1 MRGSASWRT
10 SALSVPT
17 GQRRQISDLAS
28 GARTGEARRLL
39 RRAIPRRTV
48 FAGVR
53 LLDADKD
60 KAIQE
65 LIPGIKTYKWS
76 SNGTGEVMGV
86 RHAGD
91 LKWSQMPPRRMAYWE
106 LSTRLF
112 RANR

>member
-1 MRGSASWRT
+1 
-10 SALSVPT
+10 
-17 GQRRQISDLAS
+17 
-28 GARTGEARRLL
+28 
-39 RRAIPRRTV
+39 V